1 MTPYYILIYSFLI
14 LGSYSLGYGL
24 IRIGFPL
31 IQKRNLFEKIAI
43 GYIGGIILFGL
54 PFFIIDS
61 FTLNEIYYAL
71 FSLIILLAIILILF
85 LKRTILNE
93 EDPLI
98 EKEILKPINSN
109 YAQTK
114 EDYSK
119 LIKEDNQKEKSKEIK
134 FNQGLMVKSRNKK
147 EQVFKEENK
156 DINYKNN
163 SPLGVQKE
171 SIMSKLREYAQEVK
185 GDLKETK
192 KKKEE
197 DEIEEDEELMQLIED
212 D

>member
-71 FSLIILLAIILILF
+71 FSLIILLALILILF

-109 YAQTK
+109 YTQTK

>member
-1 MTPYYILIYSFLI
+1 
-14 LGSYSLGYGL
+14 
-24 IRIGFPL
+24 
-31 IQKRNLFEKIAI
+31 
-43 GYIGGIILFGL
+43 
-54 PFFIIDS
+54 
-61 FTLNEIYYAL
+61 
-71 FSLIILLAIILILF
+71 LLALILILF

-109 YAQTK
+109 YTQTK

>member
-71 FSLIILLAIILILF
+71 FSLIILLALILILF

-109 YAQTK
+109 YTQTK

-163 SPLGVQKE
+163 SPLEVQKE

>member
-71 FSLIILLAIILILF
+71 FSLIILLALILILF

-109 YAQTK
+109 YTQTK

-171 SIMSKLREYAQEVK
+171 SIMSKLREYAQEIK